1 MLNCKQNSELLSQS
15 LDRPITFREKMAM
28 RMHLMMCRGCRSCE
42 KQLAF
47 IRKAAR
53 EFSQKL

>member
-1 MLNCKQNSELLSQS
+1 MINCKQNTVLLSQS
-15 LDRPITFREKMAM
+15 QDRAATLREKMAM
-28 RMHLMMCRGCRSCE
+28 RLHLLFCKGCRNFA

-53 EFSQKL
+53 NLPHKG

>member
-1 MLNCKQNSELLSQS
+1 MLNCKQNSELLSQA
-15 LDRPITFREKMAM
+15 LDRPVTFREKMAM
-28 RMHLMMCRGCRSCE
+28 RFHLMMCRGCRNYE

-53 EFSQKL
+53 ELTSKL